1 MPARRERPG
10 LRLAV
15 ADDAGHE
22 QVRIVEGGSE
32 RVRERV
38 PELPALVD
46 RPRRLGRDVA
56 RDAAGEGEL
65 PEELAQTVLIPPDV
79 GIELAVSAFEVRIRD
94 EAGAA
99 VPGAGDVDR
108 TQVARPDRAV
118 QVRVD
123 QVEARC
129 GAEVAE

>member
-1 MPARRERPG
+1 M
-10 LRLAV
+10 
-15 ADDAGHE
+15 
-22 QVRIVEGGSE
+22 
-32 RVRERV
+32 RERV

-56 RDAAGEGEL
+56 RNAAREGEL

-79 GIELAVSAFEVRIRD
+79 GIKLAVSAFEVRVRD

-99 VPGAGDVDR
+99 VPRACDVDR